1 MTVDIQTISVL
12 FTGVSISLAAF
23 YYIMTIR
30 NTGKNIQTTLETRQT
45 DILMRLHSLWGSD
58 EYQKASWTVI
68 ELDYA
73 NMEEFEEK
81 YGSIYTLT
89 KTNLDI
95 YKVCWFFNGL
105 GVLVHNDLADLRV
118 VEELFGYM
126 IPWMWEILEPIIQAE
141 REHYGQPR
149 SLEWFEYL
157 YNEMRKEQWA

>member
-1 MTVDIQTISVL
+1 MVDIQTISVL

-23 YYIMTIR
+23 YYITTIR
-30 NTGKNIQTTLETRQT
+30 NTGRNMQTTLETRQT

-68 ELDYA
+68 ELDYKD
-73 NMEEFEEK
+73 MEEFEEK
-81 YGSIYTLT
+81 YGSFSALT
-89 KTNLDI
+89 QTNLDI

-105 GVLVHNDLADLRV
+105 GVLVHNDLADLSV

-126 IPWMWEILEPIIQAE
+126 IPWLWEILEPLIQAE
-141 REHYGQPR
+141 REHFGQPR

-157 YNEMRKEQWA
+157 YNEMRKEQRA

>member
-1 MTVDIQTISVL
+1 MVDLQTISVL

-30 NTGKNIQTTLETRQT
+30 STGRNMRTTLETRQT

-58 EYQKASWTVI
+58 EYQKASWTVM
-68 ELDYA
+68 ELDYKDMA
-73 NMEEFEEK
+73 EFEEK
-81 YGSIYTLT
+81 YGSFTSFT
-89 KTNLDI
+89 QTNLEI

-126 IPWMWEILEPIIQAE
+126 IPWLWEILEPLIKAE
-141 REHYGQPR
+141 REHFGQPR

-157 YNEMRKEQWA
+157 YNEWKKGQGA